1 MEKTTFYFSHDYNT
15 RTDIKIKKLIQ
26 RTGMQGYGVYWAIV
40 EDLYNNNNN
49 LPLDYEQFA
58 YDLRTD
64 EELVKSVINDFGLFE
79 VNDESF
85 YSNSVDKRLDL
96 LKSKINNC
104 KAAAKIRWGE
114 DIDGKRKKAKD
125 TIFYVIRIYNEKE
138 SFIKAGITQESVSR
152 RFSGKLAKYKYDL
165 LFLNDN
171 KLAKCLELEKMI
183 SSKFNSYIPLEK
195 IFGYNECYNIDDKD
209 SIISLAMQHFEI
221 RNADNNFR
229 NADNN
234 FRNAIK
240 ESKEK
245 ESKENEIKLND
256 INSNNNTDTITT
268 NDKKEKNTKKEKK
281 HIPMPTES
289 EQQMFDQ
296 ARKFYLGSKRGLKT
310 EFDNFVKKY
319 PTEWRNILP
328 LLLPAILREKVDKE
342 QKLKNNGFNQQWKNF
357 STWINGR
364 CWEIEYP
371 NVSEK
376 EVNELGISVTTNE
389 SGEQKVEVKQDRSS
403 FPLYSSMKVMPH
415 VYPEGTESRCG
426 YYVIKNKECVR
437 TKKY

>member
-1 MEKTTFYFSHDYNT
+1 MEN
-15 RTDIKIKKLIQ
+15 
-26 RTGMQGYGVYWAIV
+26 
-40 EDLYNNNNN
+40 
-49 LPLDYEQFA
+49 
-58 YDLRTD
+58 
-64 EELVKSVINDFGLFE
+64 
-79 VNDESF
+79 
-85 YSNSVDKRLDL
+85 
-96 LKSKINNC
+96 
-104 KAAAKIRWGE
+104 
-114 DIDGKRKKAKD
+114 
-125 TIFYVIRIYNEKE
+125 
-138 SFIKAGITQESVSR
+138 
-152 RFSGKLAKYKYDL
+152 
-165 LFLNDN
+165 N
-171 KLAKCLELEKMI
+171 KLKI
-183 SSKFNSYIPLEK
+183 S
-195 IFGYNECYNIDDKD
+195 
-209 SIISLAMQHFEI
+209 
-221 RNADNNFR
+221 
-229 NADNN
+229 
-234 FRNAIK
+234 
-240 ESKEK
+240 
-245 ESKENEIKLND
+245 ND
-256 INSNNNTDTITT
+256 VFTITT
-268 NDKKEKNTKKEKK
+268 VGMTVVLKLKGLEKEIFGIINGFSQDNESVFRGSLSYLTYVTGYNKTSVIRALKSLVLKGYVEKDEDFNYGVKYVTYKSNYQKLMKEHKANGGGKMQPVVANYNPEVAECNASGSKMQPSGSKMQPNNIDGNIEIDRSKYILSKSKK
-281 HIPMPTES
+281 MPTES

-342 QKLKNNGFNQQWKNF
+342 KKLKNNGFNQQWKNF

-403 FPLYSSMKVMPH
+403 FPLYSSMQVMPH

>member
-1 MEKTTFYFSHDYNT
+1 MAKDTFYFSHDYNT

-26 RTGMQGYGVYWAIV
+26 KHGYVGYGIFWAIV
-40 EDLYNNNNN
+40 EDLYNNANA
-49 LPLDYEQFA
+49 LPEDYISIA
-58 YDLRTD
+58 YDLRED
-64 EELVKSVINDFGLFE
+64 ESLIKSVINNFDLFDIE
-79 VNDESF
+79 NGIISSESVERRLILR
-85 YSNSVDKRLDL
+85 NEKTKKARDAALARWEKEREKKRLKDANASNKDANAL
-96 LKSKINNC
+96 QTEC
-104 KAAAKIRWGE
+104 KG
-114 DIDGKRKKAKD
+114 
-125 TIFYVIRIYNEKE
+125 
-138 SFIKAGITQESVSR
+138 
-152 RFSGKLAKYKYDL
+152 
-165 LFLNDN
+165 
-171 KLAKCLELEKMI
+171 
-183 SSKFNSYIPLEK
+183 
-195 IFGYNECYNIDDKD
+195 
-209 SIISLAMQHFEI
+209 
-221 RNADNNFR
+221 
-229 NADNN
+229 
-234 FRNAIK
+234 NAIK

-245 ESKENEIKLND
+245 ESKLND

-281 HIPMPTES
+281 HIPIPTES

-296 ARKFYLGSKRGLKT
+296 ARKFYLGSKRGLQT
-310 EFDNFVKKY
+310 ELNNFVKKY

-403 FPLYSSMKVMPH
+403 FPLYSSMQVMPH

-426 YYVIKNKECVR
+426 YYVIKNKKCVR

>member
-1 MEKTTFYFSHDYNT
+1 MENNKLEISNDVFTITTVGMTVVLKLKGLEKEIFGIINGFSQDNESVFRGSLSYLTYVTGYNKTSVIRALKSLVLKGYVEKDEDFN
-15 RTDIKIKKLIQ
+15 
-26 RTGMQGYGVYWAIV
+26 YGVKYV
-40 EDLYNNNNN
+40 TY
-49 LPLDYEQFA
+49 
-58 YDLRTD
+58 
-64 EELVKSVINDFGLFE
+64 KSNYQKLMKEHEANGGGKMQPVVAECNPE
-79 VNDESF
+79 V
-85 YSNSVDKRLDL
+85 
-96 LKSKINNC
+96 
-104 KAAAKIRWGE
+104 
-114 DIDGKRKKAKD
+114 
-125 TIFYVIRIYNEKE
+125 
-138 SFIKAGITQESVSR
+138 
-152 RFSGKLAKYKYDL
+152 
-165 LFLNDN
+165 
-171 KLAKCLELEKMI
+171 AKCNASGSKMQP
-183 SSKFNSYIPLEK
+183 N
-195 IFGYNECYNIDDKD
+195 NIDDN
-209 SIISLAMQHFEI
+209 IEI
-221 RNADNNFR
+221 DR
-229 NADNN
+229 
-234 FRNAIK
+234 
-240 ESKEK
+240 SKYIL
-245 ESKENEIKLND
+245 SK
-256 INSNNNTDTITT
+256 S
-268 NDKKEKNTKKEKK
+268 KK
-281 HIPMPTES
+281 MPTES

-296 ARKFYLGSKRGLKT
+296 ARKFYLGSKRGFKT

-403 FPLYSSMKVMPH
+403 FPLYSSMQVMPH

>member
-1 MEKTTFYFSHDYNT
+1 MAKDTFYFSHDYNT

-26 RTGMQGYGVYWAIV
+26 KHGYVGYGIFWAIV
-40 EDLYNNNNN
+40 EDLYNNANA
-49 LPLDYEQFA
+49 LPADYISIA
-58 YDLRTD
+58 YDLRED
-64 EELVKSVINDFGLFE
+64 EKLIISVINDFDLFIIE
-79 VNDESF
+79 DNIISSESVERRLILRDAK
-85 YSNSVDKRLDL
+85 SDSARKAALARWEKEREKKRLKDANAL
-96 LKSKINNC
+96 QTEC
-104 KAAAKIRWGE
+104 K
-114 DIDGKRKKAKD
+114 
-125 TIFYVIRIYNEKE
+125 
-138 SFIKAGITQESVSR
+138 
-152 RFSGKLAKYKYDL
+152 
-165 LFLNDN
+165 
-171 KLAKCLELEKMI
+171 C
-183 SSKFNSYIPLEK
+183 
-195 IFGYNECYNIDDKD
+195 
-209 SIISLAMQHFEI
+209 
-221 RNADNNFR
+221 
-229 NADNN
+229 
-234 FRNAIK
+234 NAIK

-245 ESKENEIKLND
+245 ESKEKESKLND

-281 HIPMPTES
+281 YMPTES

-296 ARKFYLGSKRGLKT
+296 ARKFYLGSKRGLQT
-310 EFDNFVKKY
+310 ELNNFVKKY

-342 QKLKNNGFNQQWKNF
+342 QKLKDNGFNQQWKNF